1 MQSPCRQVPHRVH
14 SAAPGPVNGTPA
26 PSCLGACVVPPLS
39 PVARYLPSNLPISTC
54 TFCTQQAKWHSL
66 LDGKLQFVKRKRPK
80 KHRRPFIENKR
91 FYFTLQKQCLR
102 RKTAL
107 ECRRLHIPFTDLR
120 NLCASDY
127 VDFYKRGPSCA
138 KVIPCTHSSTEK
150 PAKWQEEPAPG
161 ETIPPVCRLRKKVY
175 VLGGEVCR
183 SKRGAR
189 EQRGSC
195 RNLRRESG
203 VALASG

>member
-1 MQSPCRQVPHRVH
+1 MRGVFCARSTGGGVRGHLVRRSRRAGRCPIACT
-14 SAAPGPVNGTPA
+14 APPLVRWTERPL
-26 PSCLGACVVPPLS
+26 PSCPGACVVPPLS

-54 TFCTQQAKWHSL
+54 TFCIQQAKWHSL

-150 PAKWQEEPAPG
+150 ASKMAGRTGPRGDYPA
-161 ETIPPVCRLRKKVY
+161 RM
-175 VLGGEVCR
+175 
-183 SKRGAR
+183 
-189 EQRGSC
+189 
-195 RNLRRESG
+195 
-203 VALASG
+203 